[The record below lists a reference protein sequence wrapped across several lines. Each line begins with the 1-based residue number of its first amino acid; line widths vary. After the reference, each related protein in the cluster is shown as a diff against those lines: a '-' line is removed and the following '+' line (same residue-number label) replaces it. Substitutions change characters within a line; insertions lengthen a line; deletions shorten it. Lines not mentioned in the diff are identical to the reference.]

1 MRKEKEA
8 CFTSILEGSFLLLVD
23 WRTLKEYTAYPYGMR
38 SWGEWA
44 DVPFNQ
50 TPSYNL
56 NSIAHRLVLAWK
68 YSLFFFASLSWSI
81 VFLSFSIKQTIVD
94 WEVWGTS
101 HDQYYPSAYWAALQ
115 ISSVNC
121 PSHPN
126 LLTLHEP
133 VNIDRILVICSVG
146 DQPPFSTEPY
156 IFAAVHDHPV
166 GMTCVDDCKQVE
178 FERKKKEEEQV
189 TPVTPTWTYSRDFVP
204 AKWRP
209 MVEQCGT
216 TTGLA
221 YFFVTRVSATAST
234 TKGSLKTFVSWGRCM
249 CSGSGYTDFIIPTEM
264 PLMVTYAIIK
274 QIKQQVHFDGQR
286 LLFFWEAIRKRPRR
300 RFGRTCVIPRRWN
313 GSVIWFDRFALWR
326 RFPLRSTSSLA
337 ACGLQGGWRCRFI
350 FIHVQDFKYRSLQM
364 KPEFHQIGFWD
375 SETMFKSYVQTWQAR
390 KRLWKLDNNS
400 RYIQNLNQVYMDFWQ
415 FQFPLSVQYSR
426 ADFGSAQN
434 SWSQV
439 LRSW

>member
-8 CFTSILEGSFLLLVD
+8 CFTSILKGSFLLLVD

-50 TPSYNL
+50 TPFYNL
-56 NSIAHRLVLAWK
+56 NSIAHRLVLALK
-68 YSLFFFASLSWSI
+68 YFLFFFASLCWSI
-81 VFLSFSIKQTIVD
+81 VFLSFSIKQTIVIERCD
-94 WEVWGTS
+94 AHLMINTIQVRTRRLCRFL
-101 HDQYYPSAYWAALQ
+101 PSTAHLIQ
-115 ISSVNC
+115 
-121 PSHPN
+121 N

-156 IFAAVHDHPV
+156 IFAAAWLAL
-166 GMTCVDDCKQVE
+166 TTANRLSLKE
-178 FERKKKEEEQV
+178 KRKKK
-189 TPVTPTWTYSRDFVP
+189 SRWHRWHQHEHFRGILFRQNGDLWWNNVS
-204 AKWRP
+204 
-209 MVEQCGT
+209 

-234 TKGSLKTFVSWGRCM
+234 TKGSLKTFVSWGRCI

-264 PLMVTYAIIK
+264 PLMVTYAILK

-286 LLFFWEAIRKRPRR
+286 LLFFLGSNSQTAATKIWTNMCNPQEMERKRDLIRQIRALEKVPVEKYKQL
-300 RFGRTCVIPRRWN
+300 G
-313 GSVIWFDRFALWR
+313 GLRFAR
-326 RFPLRSTSSLA
+326 GCT
-337 ACGLQGGWRCRFI
+337 FI
-350 FIHVQDFKYRSLQM
+350 FIHFRDFKYRSLQM

-375 SETMFKSYVQTWQAR
+375 AETMFKSYVQTWQAR

-400 RYIQNLNQVYMDFWQ
+400 RYIHNLNQVYMDFWQ

-426 ADFGSAQN
+426 ADFGSAQI

>member
-8 CFTSILEGSFLLLVD
+8 CFTSILKGSFLLLVD

-115 ISSVNC
+115 ISSVNG

-166 GMTCVDDCKQVE
+166 GMTRVDDCKQVE

-216 TTGLA
+216 TTGLT

-264 PLMVTYAIIK
+264 PLMVTYAIFK
-274 QIKQQVHFDGQR
+274 QIKSKNKRCPLIFGKQFANGRDGQTR
-286 LLFFWEAIRKRPRR
+286 A
-300 RFGRTCVIPRRWN
+300 IPRRWN

-326 RFPLRSTSSLA
+326 KFPLRSTSLLA
-337 ACGLQGGWRCRFI
+337 ACGSQGGCTFI
-350 FIHVQDFKYRSLQM
+350 FTHFQDFKYVQM

-390 KRLWKLDNNS
+390 KRLWKLDNNTIS
-400 RYIQNLNQVYMDFWQ
+400 IKFIWIFDS
-415 FQFPLSVQYSR
+415 LSFLCQSSMLKILGHR
-426 ADFGSAQN
+426 FFGAG
-434 SWSQV
+434 SWHIIKF
-439 LRSW
+439 